1 MTQALAQLHALAALG
16 AIFWLPCTLALYAL
30 AVLLFRRGHKHP
42 LLNPTLLSIAGVAML
57 LFSADIAYP
66 RYLESVAVL
75 NHLLGTA
82 VVALA
87 IPLHR
92 NLARLKGRERRMI
105 SALVAGSLA
114 SILAGL
120 MVAVVAGLSAS
131 TILSLAP
138 KSATAAVSMEIA
150 RLIGGI
156 PSVTAVL
163 TILTGITGAVLGPIV
178 LDVIGVRTPEARGF
192 ALGVASHGIATARAF
207 EEGEV
212 AGSFAGLGMALN
224 AVLTALLVPPIVRA
238 LGLG

>member
-1 MTQALAQLHALAALG
+1 MTPLQAIAAQG
-16 AIFWLPCTLALYAL
+16 AIFWLPCTLALYAV

-42 LLNPTLLSIAGVAML
+42 LLNPTLLSIAGVAAL
-57 LFSADIAYP
+57 LFATELPYA

-75 NHLLGTA
+75 SYLLGTA
-82 VVALA
+82 IVALA

-92 NLARLKGRERRMI
+92 NLVRLKGRERQMI
-105 SALVAGSLA
+105 TALIAGSLA

-120 MVAVVAGLSAS
+120 GIAIAAGLSAS

-156 PSVTAVL
+156 PSVAAVL
-163 TILTGITGAVLGPIV
+163 AILTGITGAVFGPII
-178 LDVIGVRTPEARGF
+178 LDIAGVRTPEARGF

-224 AVLTALLVPPIVRA
+224 AVLTALLVPPIIRA
-238 LGLG
+238 VGLG